1 MGGRIASPF
10 APCPF
15 SRISSPSLS
24 VYAAKPASG
33 GASCAQLWSGCTGT
47 IHTGPPCNARELSR
61 LPRASRGVWHSVH
74 LATSSVKYFPRLIC
88 AWFGEAVFDGACF
101 EVWVRAITAPA
112 NRISA
117 ITDELK
123 VVLI

>member
-1 MGGRIASPF
+1 
-10 APCPF
+10 
-15 SRISSPSLS
+15 LS
-24 VYAAKPASG
+24 K
-33 GASCAQLWSGCTGT
+33 
-47 IHTGPPCNARELSR
+47 

-88 AWFGEAVFDGACF
+88 AWLGEAALDAACF

-112 NRISA
+112 NRINT
-117 ITDELK
+117 ITLKLK